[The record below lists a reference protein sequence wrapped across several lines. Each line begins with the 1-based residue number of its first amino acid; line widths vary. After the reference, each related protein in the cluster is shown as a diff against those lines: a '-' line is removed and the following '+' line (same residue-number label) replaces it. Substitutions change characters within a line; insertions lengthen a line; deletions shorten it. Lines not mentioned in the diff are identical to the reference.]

1 MKKQTRV
8 KKPVLKGAAKV
19 PVIMQ
24 MEALECGAASLAMV
38 LAYYGKWIPLE
49 QVRYDCGVSR
59 DGSNARN
66 VLRAARSYGL
76 TAEGYRYEPAELKT
90 KGKFPCIIH
99 WNFNHFVVL
108 NGFKG
113 NKAVLNDPAR
123 GTYTVPMKTFDESFT
138 GICLMFEPG
147 EEFVPGGK
155 PQSVFG
161 FAKKRLKGAGAAI
174 AFVTMTT
181 IISSLI
187 GIISPAF
194 SRIFLDRLL
203 TGQNPDWVVPFV
215 IALAGMS
222 VIQLI
227 VAWIQSVYSLKIN
240 GKLSMVGNSTFMWQ
254 VLRMPMDFFSQRMA
268 GDIQGRQSSNASIA
282 SSLVETFA
290 PLLLNAGMMI
300 FYLVVMIR
308 YSLMLTLIGLASVL
322 INFGLSTIISKK
334 RINITRVQMRDS
346 GKLAGATVAGI
357 EMIETIKASGA
368 EDGYFEKWAG
378 YQASVNTQQVKFQ
391 KLNEVLGLLP
401 SLVSSL
407 CSTAV
412 LMLGVYLAMQGEFTV
427 GMIMAFQGFLSSFT
441 APAES
446 IISAGQT
453 IQEMRTE
460 MERVEDV
467 MKYPVDVQNDAPVDE
482 NAEYD
487 KLSGCIEMKNVT
499 FGYSRLAEPLI
510 TDFNL
515 SLKTGSRVAF
525 VGASGCGKS
534 TLSKLISGLYKP
546 WSGEILFDGKRID
559 EIDRSVF
566 TGSLAVVD
574 QDIILFEDT
583 IANNIKMWDTSIED
597 FEMIMA
603 ARDAQ
608 LHEDIMQRE
617 GGYQYK
623 LTEGGKDFSGGQ
635 RQRMEI
641 ARVLAQDP
649 TIIIL
654 DEATSA
660 LDAKTEYDVVNSI
673 KNRGITCI
681 VVAHRLSTIRDCDE
695 IVVLDGG
702 RVVERGTHEELMR
715 LGGAYTQL
723 VSNE

>member
-76 TAEGYRYEPAELKT
+76 TAKGYRYEPAELKT

-467 MKYPVDVQNDAPVDE
+467 MKYPV
-482 NAEYD
+482 
-487 KLSGCIEMKNVT
+487 
-499 FGYSRLAEPLI
+499 R
-510 TDFNL
+510 
-515 SLKTGSRVAF
+515 R
-525 VGASGCGKS
+525 
-534 TLSKLISGLYKP
+534 
-546 WSGEILFDGKRID
+546 
-559 EIDRSVF
+559 
-566 TGSLAVVD
+566 
-574 QDIILFEDT
+574 
-583 IANNIKMWDTSIED
+583 
-597 FEMIMA
+597 
-603 ARDAQ
+603 
-608 LHEDIMQRE
+608 
-617 GGYQYK
+617 
-623 LTEGGKDFSGGQ
+623 
-635 RQRMEI
+635 
-641 ARVLAQDP
+641 
-649 TIIIL
+649 
-654 DEATSA
+654 
-660 LDAKTEYDVVNSI
+660 AK
-673 KNRGITCI
+673 
-681 VVAHRLSTIRDCDE
+681 
-695 IVVLDGG
+695 
-702 RVVERGTHEELMR
+702 
-715 LGGAYTQL
+715 
-723 VSNE
+723 